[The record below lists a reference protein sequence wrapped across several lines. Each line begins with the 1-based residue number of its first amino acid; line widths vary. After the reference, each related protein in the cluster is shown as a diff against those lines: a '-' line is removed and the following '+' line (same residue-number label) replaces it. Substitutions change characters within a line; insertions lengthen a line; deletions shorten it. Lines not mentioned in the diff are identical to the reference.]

1 MPPKGKKRKAHEKT
15 ITGTAATEAAKAEKK
30 EQAKKQKIQKA
41 AKMNEEKQVEKEQED
56 ENEDG
61 EGDDKEEGDG
71 DEEEAEEETGEASK
85 RKQRYGDLLRTVF
98 LKDASGGTVTLR
110 VNREQANLCTADNM
124 LGNFCPI

>member
-1 MPPKGKKRKAHEKT
+1 MPPRKKRKADEKT
-15 ITGTAATEAAKAEKK
+15 ITDTAAKEVAKAEKK
-30 EQAKKQKIQKA
+30 EKAKKQKIEDA
-41 AKMNEEKQVEKEQED
+41 AKKKEEKQVEKEQQD

-61 EGDDKEEGDG
+61 EGDENEDGDG
-71 DEEEAEEETGEASK
+71 DEEEAEEDTGEASK